1 MDNVNVKL
9 QEVAVLNIY
18 NATEDLKLSAHK
30 RQLELQE
37 YGKYH

>member
-1 MDNVNVKL
+1 MDINVKL
-9 QEVAVLNIY
+9 QEVAVLSIFK
-18 NATEDLKLSAHK
+18 ATEDLKMLAKK